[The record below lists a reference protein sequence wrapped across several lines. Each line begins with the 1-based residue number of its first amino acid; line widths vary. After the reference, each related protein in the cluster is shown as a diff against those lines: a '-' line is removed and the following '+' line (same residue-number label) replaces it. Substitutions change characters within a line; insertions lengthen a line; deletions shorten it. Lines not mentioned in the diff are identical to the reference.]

1 MKTRD
6 LTHFVLLLSA
16 VITVSCARE
25 PKTAGRAAPPPTGAA
40 SSAIGSAQSPT
51 PESPEVQTPHPE
63 NVAPRPE
70 AREFAPS
77 PRLHDIHFDFDKYA
91 IRPQDTQVLAADID
105 WFQSNPGYLIL
116 IEGHCD
122 ERGTNEYN
130 LALGD
135 HRAKAAANYL
145 VAHGVQP
152 TRITTISYGEER
164 PLCVERTEGC
174 WLRNRR
180 AHFLVR
186 AAKGER

>member
-6 LTHFVLLLSA
+6 LMYFVLLLSA
-16 VITVSCARE
+16 VIAVGCARE
-25 PKTAGRAAPPPTGAA
+25 PKSANRAVPPPPGTE
-40 SSAIGSAQSPT
+40 SSAVGSAQTAT
-51 PESPEVQTPHPE
+51 PEMPEVQTPHPE

-70 AREFAPS
+70 ARDFASS
-77 PRLHDIHFDFDKYA
+77 PRLRDIHFDFDQYA
-91 IRPQDTQVLAADID
+91 IRPQDRQVLEANID

-122 ERGTNEYN
+122 ERGTNDYN

-145 VAHGVQP
+145 VAHGVQAA
-152 TRITTISYGEER
+152 RITMVSYGEER

-180 AHFLVR
+180 AHFLVK
-186 AAKGER
+186 AVKGER